1 MSRQFLISFT
11 LAALAVGSF
20 WILGDY
26 FDSAEIVPLLCCFWL
41 VAGLI
46 AMGRLRDVQ
55 LLQLI
60 LALMAAMVTVGTI
73 VYYNIAAGDN
83 RIGALALLSLFLVF
97 SAQVF
102 LRWK

>member
-1 MSRQFLISFT
+1 MSRQILISFA
-11 LAALAVGSF
+11 LAALAAGAF

-26 FDSAEIVPLLCCFWL
+26 FDSVEMVPLLCCFWL
-41 VAGLI
+41 VAGLV

-55 LLQLI
+55 LLQLV
-60 LALMAAMVTVGTI
+60 LASIAAMVTVGTI

-83 RIGALALLSLFLVF
+83 RIGALALVSLFLVF